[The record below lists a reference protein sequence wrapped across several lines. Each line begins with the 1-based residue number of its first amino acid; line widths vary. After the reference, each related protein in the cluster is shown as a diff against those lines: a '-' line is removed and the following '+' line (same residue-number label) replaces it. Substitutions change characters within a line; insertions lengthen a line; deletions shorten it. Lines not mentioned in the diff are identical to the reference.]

1 MTINKADAVPRLG
14 ATYRVGDGESRRP
27 QHNRRSEQSGQDFET
42 VLHKALDKRGML
54 DDKLL
59 LIALQF
65 RPLPMGQRAA
75 IAAYDVADA
84 PATLPPGFF
93 LKVAV

>member
-1 MTINKADAVPRLG
+1 MTISKADAVPRLG
-14 ATYRVGDGESRRP
+14 ATRRTGDEESRRP
-27 QHNRRSEQSGQDFET
+27 ERKQYPRQSGQDFET
-42 VLHKALDKRGML
+42 ALHRALDKRGML
-54 DDKLL
+54 GDKLL

-65 RPLPMGQRAA
+65 RPLPIGQRAA